1 MIKVIVGTT
10 TQRNEVN
17 YTADKSLRYILEDN
31 NIDYSTANIMLDGAN
46 IKAGDMD
53 KTLADLGITE
63 KCMLIAAVK
72 ADNAR

>member
-1 MIKVIVGTT
+1 MIRVIVGTT
-10 TQRNEVN
+10 TQRSEAN
-17 YTADKSLRYILEDN
+17 YTPDKSLRYILEDN
-31 NIDYSTANIMLDGAN
+31 NIDYSTSNVLLDGAN

-53 KTLADLGITE
+53 KTLADLGVKE